1 MRNPAAEM
9 IEEQL
14 VDIPVSPRSL
24 YGKLT
29 VPLESSGLV
38 LFAQGRGS
46 GIHNPRNRYVA
57 RLLNESNL
65 ATLLID
71 LLTVEEQEIDLS
83 TELLRLNIA
92 LLAERVIGA
101 GDWVAQ
107 YPDTN
112 GLRIG
117 YFGTDTGTA
126 AAMEAAAV
134 RSDQVAAIVSG
145 GGRPDLAGTALARV
159 SAPTLLIVGEND
171 VEAVELNRDA
181 FKQLKCKK
189 QFALVPGATR
199 LFQEPG
205 ALDEVGALARRWYH
219 SHFVGERDRRQR

>member
-1 MRNPAAEM
+1 MRNPAAEKF
-9 IEEQL
+9 
-14 VDIPVSPRSL
+14 VDMPVGPRSR

-29 VPLESSGLV
+29 VPLESTSLV
-38 LFAQGRGS
+38 VFAQGGGS

-112 GLRIG
+112 SLRIG

-134 RSDQVAAIVSG
+134 RSCDRIERRPSRSG
-145 GGRPDLAGTALARV
+145 RY
-159 SAPTLLIVGEND
+159 
-171 VEAVELNRDA
+171 
-181 FKQLKCKK
+181 
-189 QFALVPGATR
+189 R
-199 LFQEPG
+199 LGP
-205 ALDEVGALARRWYH
+205 
-219 SHFVGERDRRQR
+219 RQRTDAAHCRRKRR